1 MVTVTAYVLIK
12 ANVPAVE
19 RIRDTI
25 TELDGVTDAHIVA
38 GDVDIIA
45 KIAVDTPAAVRE
57 TVASGILTIN
67 GVENTHTYMAM
78 E

>member
-1 MVTVTAYVLIK
+1 MVTAYVLIK
-12 ANVPAVE
+12 ANVPSVE

-25 TELDGVTDAHIVA
+25 TELDGVVTANIVA

-45 KIAVDTPAAVRE
+45 KIDVDTPANVRE
-57 TVASGILTIN
+57 TVTSGILTIH
-67 GVENTHTYMAM
+67 GVESTHTYMAM

>member
-1 MVTVTAYVLIK
+1 MVIAYVLIK
-12 ANVPAVE
+12 ANVPSVE
-19 RIRDTI
+19 VIRDTI
-25 TELDGVTDAHIVA
+25 TELDGVTAANIVA

-45 KIAVDTPAAVRE
+45 KVAVDTPADVRQI
-57 TVASGILTIN
+57 VASGILTIN